1 MTELLTAPYLT
12 STRANSFNLPDFPYM
27 SLSYERSN
35 TNIIDIDFSRE
46 KGHFGSNA
54 LPQPGN
60 SAIERSIVLRSF
72 SILVS
77 AQPVR
82 RREQTLIAGY
92 AFGS

>member
-1 MTELLTAPYLT
+1 MTELLTAPYLM
-12 STRANSFNLPDFPYM
+12 STRANPFNLPDFPYM
-27 SLSYERSN
+27 SLSYGRSN

-60 SAIERSIVLRSF
+60 SAIERSIGLRSV
-72 SILVS
+72 SVLVS

-82 RREQTLIAGY
+82 RREQTSIAGY